1 MTTPTEEPSGAV
13 CPPGCAYVF
22 ADGSTCPGEVGAP
35 GGLCFWHDPKT
46 AKGGPDIR
54 QQLEALARS
63 GRSMEGF
70 VLRQA
75 NLEGARLSSQQGFD
89 LRRADLSRANL
100 QGASLFNLDLRGAQ
114 LLKADLTRANLNHAR
129 MESADLLGA
138 MLEGA
143 KLEEVNWGEV
153 VLQEERADA
162 AVAEGKGAEAVRL
175 YKEAEEVYRNLRR
188 TYDSSGYFHDA
199 GGFFYRE
206 MVMRRKLLPPW
217 SAQRFWSKLVDL
229 VCGYGE
235 SPPRVLVF
243 SALVIFGSALFYLLL
258 GVHTPHGFL
267 IADAQLGLGENLD
280 RYLTCV
286 YFSVVTF
293 CTIGYGDV
301 LPVGITRPVAVIEG
315 FIGAFSMALFILVF
329 SKKMTRS

>member
-1 MTTPTEEPSGAV
+1 LSTQVSAAPGEPLAQHRCSF
-13 CPPGCAYVF
+13 VF
-22 ADGSTCPGEVGAP
+22 ADGSTCSGEADAE
-35 GGLCFWHDPKT
+35 GGLCFWHDPRA
-46 AKGGPDIR
+46 AKNGPEVKQR
-54 QQLEALARS
+54 LEQWAQS

-75 NLEGARLSSQQGFD
+75 SLEGVRLHRGYD

-114 LLKADLTRANLNHAR
+114 LLKTDLSRANLNHAKLGG
-129 MESADLLGA
+129 ADLLGV
-138 MLEGA
+138 MLEGT
-143 KLEEVNWGEV
+143 KLEEVDWGEV
-153 VLQEERADA
+153 VLQEARADA
-162 AVAEGKGAEAVRL
+162 VLAEGKPEEAARL

-188 TYDSSGYFHDA
+188 TYDASGYLQDA
-199 GGFFYRE
+199 GRFFYRE
-206 MVMRRKLLPPW
+206 MVMRRKLMPRW
-217 SAQRFWSKLVDL
+217 SAPRIWSKLVDL

-235 SPPRVLVF
+235 SPPRVLIF
-243 SALVIFGSALFYLLL
+243 AALVIFGSAALYLIL

-267 IADAQLGLGENLD
+267 ILEPHLGFGENFG

-286 YFSVVTF
+286 YYSLVTY
-293 CTIGYGDV
+293 CTIGYGDI
-301 LPVGITRPVAVIEG
+301 LPVGYSRAVAVTEG